1 MNGQIIYEAK
11 REDNDAYIK
20 GVLCGGQKPEDTGK
34 IFMYQLERQTKE
46 GILINW
52 AEAIEIQP
60 ATITAIGQD
69 LSELPVNPPEF
80 PKRKKME
87 DMGEREIEA
96 LEIMLANYAHNG
108 TDAIECCDCPSNDY
122 CISVGDVPF
131 TPEEVLD
138 AYIELNAFLHERANK
153 PTEREEPAAKED
165 IPMEARE
172 IGWREFTLRE
182 AHTAVCT
189 DRNKQYGEPEKSFTA
204 IGIMWTAYLH
214 AKGYLPLDIEITD
227 EDAALMLAAF
237 KMARL
242 VTAQNPKP
250 DTFADIAGYAA
261 CACECAMIADG
272 SRAVIV
278 EDWTGEEKI
287 ETRKE

>member
-1 MNGQIIYEAK
+1 MDEK
-11 REDNDAYIK
+11 R
-20 GVLCGGQKPEDTGK
+20 
-34 IFMYQLERQTKE
+34 
-46 GILINW
+46 
-52 AEAIEIQP
+52 
-60 ATITAIGQD
+60 
-69 LSELPVNPPEF
+69 
-80 PKRKKME
+80 
-87 DMGEREIEA
+87 IEA
-96 LEIMLANYAHNG
+96 LKIMLANYAHNG
-108 TDAIECCDCPSNDY
+108 TDAIECCDCPLNDY
-122 CISVGDVPF
+122 CISAEDVPF
-131 TPEEVLD
+131 TQEEVLD
-138 AYIELNAFLHERANK
+138 AYIELNALLHERANK
-153 PTEREEPAAKED
+153 PAEREEPAE
-165 IPMEARE
+165 IPAEAEAPEKPAVNGDMPEPMPRE

-189 DRNKQYGEPEKSFTA
+189 DRNKQYGEPEKSFAA
-204 IGIMWTAYLH
+204 IGTMWTAYLH
-214 AKGYLPLDIEITD
+214 AKGYLPMDIEITD

-237 KMARL
+237 KMARH